1 MSSRRA
7 DHRPACTG
15 CRCPRRSGHWG
26 IKHYDG
32 MGEQGIRLR
41 QYLRINVSEQPAW
54 PAHPRM
60 ESGFQ
65 GTQTENVHNLVA
77 VVYFGVEHLRAVNEH
92 YGRRIANTVLRSVSM
107 RLSRLMPENA
117 TLSRVSG
124 AEFAM
129 IITNV
134 TSTDDVEEL
143 TVRMRNL
150 ARPS

>member
-1 MSSRRA
+1 
-7 DHRPACTG
+7 
-15 CRCPRRSGHWG
+15 
-26 IKHYDG
+26 
-32 MGEQGIRLR
+32 
-41 QYLRINVSEQPAW
+41 
-54 PAHPRM
+54 M

-92 YGRRIANTVLRSVSM
+92 YGRRIANTVPRSVSM
-107 RLSRLMPENA
+107 RLSRLTPENA

-150 ARPS
+150 ARPP

>member
-1 MSSRRA
+1 
-7 DHRPACTG
+7 
-15 CRCPRRSGHWG
+15 
-26 IKHYDG
+26 
-32 MGEQGIRLR
+32 
-41 QYLRINVSEQPAW
+41 
-54 PAHPRM
+54 
-60 ESGFQ
+60 
-65 GTQTENVHNLVA
+65 
-77 VVYFGVEHLRAVNEH
+77 
-92 YGRRIANTVLRSVSM
+92 M

-150 ARPS
+150 ETGAEYD